1 MISGLVI
8 ERSRVLVPAEAAR
21 DFSFPRSTFVLIPIS
36 VSVSPPV
43 LPQQHVR
50 DAAHSAESAGGR
62 LQLKTHAPYLCGF
75 ESSDTVNWYTVVWC
89 TQNAP
94 RRQQFDVAPAMPV
107 L

>member
-1 MISGLVI
+1 M
-8 ERSRVLVPAEAAR
+8 
-21 DFSFPRSTFVLIPIS
+21 LIPIS

-75 ESSDTVNWYTVVWC
+75 ERGDTVNWYTVVWC
-89 TQNAP
+89 TQNL
-94 RRQQFDVAPAMPV
+94 RRDGSSFTWHQPCNNQTAQLASRSRPQHFGG
-107 L
+107 